1 MQFGC
6 VSCVMEFYKDKNGN
20 VIEGFLGDSN
30 ECEILFILRE
40 PNNNGEEPDDFWFK
54 RVLTGK
60 ATNGKRYLRTLG
72 SLYNVINDK
81 EDTTDRAFAENL
93 KKCCYINIH
102 PHFGYS
108 SASKEYKTTLEDF
121 KSKETEGA
129 RNRWN
134 IIDELIDNYECKYV
148 ITVEDIFSAIYSGLN
163 TKLHEDEGFVYEN
176 KVFRS
181 CEYRGASIYEFYHP
195 SYPISYEK
203 IGLRGKV

>member
-1 MQFGC
+1 
-6 VSCVMEFYKDKNGN
+6 MEFYKDKNGN

-81 EDTTDRAFAENL
+81 KDTSDRAFTENL

-134 IIDELIDNYECKYV
+134 IIDELIDNYGCKYV
-148 ITVEDIFSAIYSGLN
+148 ITVEDIFSAIYSELN